1 MIKYICVVVFF
12 STLLGWKHNN
22 ADARYCFKIQGM
34 NIVPKSS
41 FALNSIVNS
50 SGDTLYLVTC
60 SKYVYYPFGDIKSE
74 VDLKS
79 SFLGGFSIT
88 TKKDDAKTELEIL
101 KLHTNK
107 LILSFDGDTTNTM
120 TSYIVQ
126 GEINERGVNFING
139 IEIGITKAD
148 FFKRFFT
155 FFPKKLESKYKT
167 VIFESCVTGIK
178 HVYSFDD
185 NKLHSVTFNCID
197 CVWKAE

>member
-12 STLLGWKHNN
+12 STFLGCKRNN
-22 ADARYCFKIQGM
+22 ADAHYCFKIQEM
-34 NIVPKSS
+34 NILPKSS

-60 SKYVYYPFGDIKSE
+60 SKYVYFPFGDIKSE

-79 SFLGGFSIT
+79 SLLRGFSIT
-88 TKKDDAKTELEIL
+88 PKKAGAKTELEIL

-107 LILSFDGDTTNTM
+107 LILFFDDDSTTTM
-120 TSYIVQ
+120 TSYIVK

-155 FFPKKLESKYKT
+155 FFPEKLENKYKT

-185 NKLHSVTFNCID
+185 NKLHSVTFDCVD
-197 CVWKAE
+197 CVWEVE